1 MTHSSFI
8 LLYHDKSLNSVCP
21 KIKWTSLRYVTM
33 YWRRFICTHIT
44 RRCHVLVTMKWHSGQ
59 PFIKDGNTARSKLLS
74 LQTLNLWA
82 VYDSREMI
90 FIFLIESPLA
100 SVPSLVSL
108 FIMKIIIQKH
118 CLSWAHYCDPEP
130 TMYVGCNPRTAYWII
145 VNWHWHLTAS
155 GIRHI
160 QKRQACCR
168 YDVERIGIHIDIVT
182 SKALDSMSYLSLI
195 FYRGHFSH
203 DIIIEWHSPSPSDWF
218 DTPLFKGG
226 GRSIDSFI
234 LHTAAKNWFTSF
246 WFYIIV
252 ILLGRLNREILW
264 KVPASVYSSHKVWWH
279 GTSFR

>member
-1 MTHSSFI
+1 
-8 LLYHDKSLNSVCP
+8 
-21 KIKWTSLRYVTM
+21 
-33 YWRRFICTHIT
+33 
-44 RRCHVLVTMKWHSGQ
+44 
-59 PFIKDGNTARSKLLS
+59 
-74 LQTLNLWA
+74 
-82 VYDSREMI
+82 MI

-130 TMYVGCNPRTAYWII
+130 TMYAGYNPRTAYWII

-264 KVPASVYSSHKVWWH
+264 KVPASVYSSHKFDDTVHHSDKTSNEVFDLLTHEVHYEEIIDAYFFSSIILYEGHWH
-279 GTSFR
+279 RRTMFFLKCE